1 LTKEEQLTKSLEKV
15 NSVEEKIKKHI
26 EEQKAYLVT
35 LNEKKANVEK
45 GKAEINK
52 KIEIIEEEKKKN
64 PPPAGTVPPT
74 AETAP
79 THVEEHK
86 KEAHAPAAHGK
97 DGYYKKIH
105 YVTPDMEVEEVFSH
119 DPTKCYKLIRKTGE
133 APQVI
138 VGEEF
143 LKLHSEEHKDKH
155 CTKSQKTACEGK
167 KEGTCEGKK
176 EGTCPSKAA
185 TETKEAET
193 KAPTA

>member
-1 LTKEEQLTKSLEKV
+1 MTKEEQLTKSLEKV

-26 EEQKAYLVT
+26 EEQKAYLAT

-52 KIEIIEEEKKKN
+52 KIATIEEEKKKN

-79 THVEEHK
+79 THTEEKK
-86 KEAHAPAAHGK
+86 KEGHCPVAHGK
-97 DGYYKKIH
+97 DGQYYKKIH

-119 DPTKCYKLIRKTGE
+119 DPKKCYKLIRKTGE

-143 LKLHSEEHKDKH
+143 LKLHCEENKGKH
-155 CTKSQKTACEGK
+155 CTKSEKTACEGK
-167 KEGTCEGKK
+167 KEE
-176 EGTCPSKAA
+176 TCPSKAA